1 MTSNKRMNYPL
12 THEEASLIRNLLH
25 KERIEYQYCDY
36 TGNDAIYFKTVTD
49 AISAMEHPEEHQQ
62 LVSE

>member
-1 MTSNKRMNYPL
+1 MTSKRMNYPL

-36 TGNDAIYFKTVTD
+36 TGNDAIYFRTVTD
-49 AISAMEHPEEHQQ
+49 AISAMEHPEEYQST
-62 LVSE
+62 VSE

>member
-1 MTSNKRMNYPL
+1 MTSKRMNYPL

-49 AISAMEHPEEHQQ
+49 AISAMEHPEEYQST
-62 LVSE
+62 VSE

>member
-1 MTSNKRMNYPL
+1 MTSKRMNYYL
-12 THEEASLIRNLLH
+12 THEEASLIKNLLH

-49 AISAMEHPEEHQQ
+49 AISAMEHPEQYQ
-62 LVSE
+62 STVSE

>member
-1 MTSNKRMNYPL
+1 MNYYL
-12 THEEASLIRNLLH
+12 THEEASLIKNLLH

-49 AISAMEHPEEHQQ
+49 AISAMEHPEQYQ
-62 LVSE
+62 STVSE

>member
-1 MTSNKRMNYPL
+1 MTSKRMNYPL

-36 TGNDAIYFKTVTD
+36 TGNDAMYFRTVTD
-49 AISAMEHPEEHQQ
+49 AISAMEHPEEYQST
-62 LVSE
+62 VSE

>member
-1 MTSNKRMNYPL
+1 MNYPL

-49 AISAMEHPEEHQQ
+49 AISAMEHPEKYQST
-62 LVSE
+62 VSE

>member
-1 MTSNKRMNYPL
+1 MTSKRMNYPL

-36 TGNDAIYFKTVTD
+36 TGNDAVYFKTVTD
-49 AISAMEHPEEHQQ
+49 AISAMEHPEEYQST
-62 LVSE
+62 VSE